1 MSQLKVRREG
11 GVALCTITNPPE
23 GYMDSR
29 TVEELTTLTA
39 ELASDDE
46 VRAVVFTGGLDGVFI
61 RHYSVVELEALS
73 RHLRQKGGRFTLE
86 RPVPERPVDQ
96 IFDTLERMPKPVI
109 AAINGTAMG
118 GGFELALACDIRLA
132 EEGAHDLGLP
142 EANIGLLPG
151 AGGTQRLAR
160 VVGPARAL
168 ELVMRGRTVAPAEAL
183 ALGMVH
189 EVCPA
194 PVLDRAMALGRE
206 LAAKPRPA
214 VAHIKRLLRREAHG
228 PLGAG
233 LEAERTLFLD
243 CLVSDDALDR
253 MAEMNSGARDIRQP

>member
-1 MSQLKVRREG
+1 MPQLEVRHEKG
-11 GVALCTITNPPE
+11 LALCTFANPPE
-23 GYMDSR
+23 GYMNGR
-29 TVEELTTLTA
+29 TVKELTALIA
-39 ELASDDE
+39 ELAADDG

-73 RHLRQKGGRFTLE
+73 RSLREKGSRFRLD
-86 RPVPERPVDQ
+86 RPVPERPIDRV
-96 IFDTLERMPKPVI
+96 FDTLECMPKPVI

-118 GGFELALACDIRLA
+118 GGFEFALSCDIRLV
-132 EEGAHDLGLP
+132 EEGAYDLGLP

-160 VVGPARAL
+160 LVGPARAL
-168 ELVMRGRTVAPAEAL
+168 ELIMRGRTVAPAEAL

-243 CLVSDDALDR
+243 CLISDEALER
-253 MAEMNSGARDIRQP
+253 MAEMNRGARDIREP

>member
-1 MSQLKVRREG
+1 MPRLEVRRED
-11 GVALCTITNPPE
+11 GVALCTFANPPE
-23 GYMDSR
+23 GYMDGR
-29 TVEELTTLTA
+29 TVEELTALTA
-39 ELASDDE
+39 ELAAADE

-73 RHLRQKGGRFTLE
+73 RRLREKGGRFHLD
-86 RPVPERPVDQ
+86 RPVPERPIDRV
-96 IFDTLERMPKPVI
+96 FDTLERMPKPVI

-118 GGFELALACDIRLA
+118 GGFEFALSCDIRLV
-132 EEGAHDLGLP
+132 EEGTYDLGLP

-160 VVGPARAL
+160 LVGPARAL
-168 ELVMRGRTVAPAEAL
+168 ELIMRGRTVAPAEAL

-194 PVLDRAMALGRE
+194 PVLDRAMALGHE

-214 VAHIKRLLRREAHG
+214 LAHIKRLLRREAHG

-243 CLVSDDALDR
+243 CLVSDDALER
-253 MAEMNSGARDIRQP
+253 IAEMNRGARDIREP